1 MSILDDEDV
10 ILRNTEIE
18 IERIVIRDFL
28 TNYCGSSRIFEN
40 AILLDLGL
48 AKEIAVRSKYNHKS
62 IIFEDQ
68 KQNIRQLKYNDD
80 FFIEYT
86 KEDGW
91 VVYLL
96 NNNTLIIR
104 GKAGRIPDCIKFKST
119 NNKKIYCHLL
129 NCALDN
135 KTINRLNN
143 EDILIVD
150 YIAMKYL
157 G

>member
-10 ILRNTEIE
+10 LIKNTQIE
-18 IERIVIRDFL
+18 IERIMIQDFL
-28 TNYCGSSRIFEN
+28 ANYCGSSRIFEKT
-40 AILLDLGL
+40 ILLELGL
-48 AKEIAVRSKYNHKS
+48 AKEIAVQSKYNHKS
-62 IIFEDQ
+62 ITFENQ

-80 FFIEYT
+80 FFMEYT
-86 KEDGW
+86 QEEGW

-96 NNNTLIIR
+96 DNNILIIR
-104 GKAGRIPDCIKFKST
+104 GKSGRIPDCIKFKST

-135 KTINRLNN
+135 ESINILNS
-143 EDILIVD
+143 EDILIFNH
-150 YIAMKYL
+150 IAMKYL